1 MERPTDAERTFEF
14 LEPKCASKPSD
25 EHVRS
30 YQEANGD
37 SIVKICHQHYE
48 SVALWS
54 DAAAT
59 IRRELVGRLSP
70 FMSPYGQMPL
80 VYADW
85 TATGRSLASIESY
98 IANEVMPMYGNTHTT
113 TSITGSQST
122 CFQHEAR
129 QLVAEYVNAKITG
142 RASEDCVLFTGN
154 GATAAVA
161 KLVQALG
168 LCQQLP
174 PGTPRNQRPVVFVGP
189 WEHHSNL
196 LPWRESCAEV
206 VMLRDTAWSRRG
218 EGEGE
223 GAGVDMEHLER
234 VLVEYAGRP
243 LAVGAFSAAS
253 NVTGVTCDTDAI
265 SGAHHVRFEYT
276 FGVQRNV
283 TGVTCDTDALSA
295 LLHRHG
301 ALACWDCA
309 TAAPHMRVNMNPV
322 VVGAD
327 QSLVYKDAIFMS
339 GHKFVG
345 GPGTPGV
352 LVVKRRLLA
361 NAVPTVPGGGSV
373 FFVTPTDHRFL
384 RNREEREEAGSPDL
398 LGVVRLG
405 LAMRLQQQLCAL
417 RIESCS
423 AKTPPLPL
431 PPPPAAAA
439 AAAAATDAPQPPRR
453 AATGG
458 RLPILSFLIRCGSG
472 GSGGA
477 QQQQQRRGA
486 RPLFLHY
493 NFVCALLNDLFG
505 VQARGGCACAG
516 PYAQRLLGLSAS
528 AVRALETQLLLKHE
542 LLRPGFTRLSLAFFN
557 SEAEVD
563 HILSAVHFVADKGAL
578 FLPQY
583 RMNHR
588 TGEWKHVTRANRF
601 PERRWLGNFN
611 FLAAAS
617 LRNGA
622 TSHPTMAAPAGG
634 CTMNDAA
641 ERELLQGVQSAAMAK
656 AQLLER
662 AADINGSAQRPAIA
676 GAVATA
682 GLANHDSLL
691 TAEGEAL
698 RWFAYPWERLGGGSG
713 GDAAGVDTVE
723 AVVDP
728 SRYFYTSSQ
737 VQAELGW
744 EDSVEWSMI
753 EEGDRLC
760 LGLSGGK
767 DSLALLHVLLDLQRR
782 APLQRRVLTLKR
794 RLLTVH
800 GIPLPT
806 GSSSISILLL
816 YVAIVCSNAGDTL
829 LTLVRFELACATVDP
844 QTASFDPSPLKPY
857 MAALGVNYHYL
868 SDAIV
873 ERARAKLQG
882 DSLCAFCSRAKRGL
896 LYTCCRDNGYNKLVL
911 AQHLDDL
918 AESFMMSFLHNGQ
931 TRTMKANYLNDAGDV
946 SIIRPLIYT
955 RE

>member
-1 MERPTDAERTFEF
+1 M
-14 LEPKCASKPSD
+14 
-25 EHVRS
+25 RS
-30 YQEANGD
+30 
-37 SIVKICHQHYE
+37 S
-48 SVALWS
+48 
-54 DAAAT
+54 
-59 IRRELVGRLSP
+59 
-70 FMSPYGQMPL
+70 
-80 VYADW
+80 
-85 TATGRSLASIESY
+85 
-98 IANEVMPMYGNTHTT
+98 
-113 TSITGSQST
+113 
-122 CFQHEAR
+122 
-129 QLVAEYVNAKITG
+129 
-142 RASEDCVLFTGN
+142 
-154 GATAAVA
+154 TAAVVGKVVA
-161 KLVQALG
+161 GGATYDDVWANTRHRKRVLG
-168 LCQQLP
+168 LQSARLL
-174 PGTPRNQRPVVFVGP
+174 
-189 WEHHSNL
+189 EHVLYVWPH
-196 LPWRESCAEV
+196 CYTK
-206 VMLRDTAWSRRG
+206 LR
-218 EGEGE
+218 
-223 GAGVDMEHLER
+223 
-234 VLVEYAGRP
+234 
-243 LAVGAFSAAS
+243 
-253 NVTGVTCDTDAI
+253 
-265 SGAHHVRFEYT
+265 
-276 FGVQRNV
+276 
-283 TGVTCDTDALSA
+283 A

-384 RNREEREEAGSPDL
+384 RNREDCVCALSAPFFAGTGERGGGLPDL

-417 RIESCS
+417 RIEDAEAALCRRALDSLRANPNIVVLGEDAAAAAAAS
-423 AKTPPLPL
+423 A
-431 PPPPAAAA
+431 AAAA

-955 RE
+955 REVATRDFSTGARLPVINENCPACFEQPKERARVKEMLAREESLYPDMFHCIRQSLVPLMHPSIYAPMQALRDAAADKGKLSSRKARAPSARWAERRSTRAATASTAASSNGSVAAAAEVEIDGAAEAAEVEVGAAGEADAAANEEAVTAAAVANDSVAGSAEGAGGGSAEHLGSSSAVQS